1 MTSRSWLND
10 HHYAFD
16 LTWFWIRSF
25 HAIKESGRIKL
36 VHQSVHMLKGDLMRT
51 LYSSVLS
58 YWSPVSFQKRD
69 PDGGSGGQVISEDNQ
84 AKIDEPQHESIIK
97 CKDKCVLR
105 SKILEKMSSTKSFFR
120 LEWLLL
126 FSKR

>member
-1 MTSRSWLND
+1 
-10 HHYAFD
+10 
-16 LTWFWIRSF
+16 
-25 HAIKESGRIKL
+25 
-36 VHQSVHMLKGDLMRT
+36 MRT

-84 AKIDEPQHESIIK
+84 AEINEPQHESIIK

-105 SKILEKMSSTKSFFR
+105 SKILEKCHRPNRSFGWNGCFFFQNV
-120 LEWLLL
+120 E
-126 FSKR
+126 S